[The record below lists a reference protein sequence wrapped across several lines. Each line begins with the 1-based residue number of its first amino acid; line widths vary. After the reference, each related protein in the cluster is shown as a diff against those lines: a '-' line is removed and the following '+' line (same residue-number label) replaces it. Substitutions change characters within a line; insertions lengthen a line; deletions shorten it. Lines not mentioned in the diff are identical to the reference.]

1 MKEKVK
7 IFFRGRV
14 SRPHSICKCVKGRSA
29 LSLNEN
35 RFLQMQN
42 SWFSKITSVISPF
55 NIEEKHSKKLP
66 FFALKVFR

>member
-42 SWFSKITSVISPF
+42 SWFPPKKHRLLARSTLRK
-55 NIEEKHSKKLP
+55 NI
-66 FFALKVFR
+66 

>member
-14 SRPHSICKCVKGRSA
+14 SRPHSISKCVKDRSA

-35 RFLQMQN
+35 RFLQMQK
-42 SWFSKITSVISPF
+42 SLFPPK
-55 NIEEKHSKKLP
+55 
-66 FFALKVFR
+66 